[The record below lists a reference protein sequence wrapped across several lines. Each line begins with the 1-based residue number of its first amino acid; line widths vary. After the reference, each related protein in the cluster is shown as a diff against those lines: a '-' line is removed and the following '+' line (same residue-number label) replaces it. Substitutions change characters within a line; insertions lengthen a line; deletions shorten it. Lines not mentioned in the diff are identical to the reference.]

1 MESELIKNIMDG
13 NAKVP
18 FQQLQGKKG
27 ALVSTVTLNRF
38 IKEEAIHDDY
48 SLSADD
54 YKSIRNYSSGEQ
66 KKLLI
71 EHLFSKNPDFIV
83 LDSVFDMLD
92 TASRAHLHKR
102 LHVIAE
108 DISIIQVF
116 KRREEILPF
125 INFVVRLESEEL
137 LSFESISSYDDA
149 FPTKILDGDIAGIPK
164 PITPFDS
171 CPDPLVQFKSVSVS
185 YGERKILNDINWEI
199 NKGDFWHLIGPN
211 GSGKTTLLTMLIGD
225 NPKAYGQNLIL
236 FGRKKGSG
244 ESVWD
249 IKKKIGYVTPAM
261 TVLFKGRHSVENM
274 VISGLHDSI
283 GLYKI
288 PTFEEKKLAHKWI
301 RLIGLESEKTTY
313 FSKLTEEKQCMVLI
327 ARSMI
332 KHPPLLIL
340 DEPTHGLDDSLVSLL
355 TILINK
361 IAEEST
367 TSIIYVSHKA
377 EKGLAPKQF
386 YELIPGNEGSIGK
399 IKSNHS

>member
-1 MESELIKNIMDG
+1 MESDLIKKLMLG
-13 NAKVP
+13 KAKAP
-18 FQQLQGKKG
+18 FLDLQAKKG
-27 ALVSTVTLNRF
+27 ALVSTVTLNQF

-48 SLSADD
+48 SLSANDH
-54 YKSIRNYSSGEQ
+54 KSIRNYSSGEQ

-71 EHLFSKNPDFIV
+71 AYLLSKNPDFIV

-92 TASRAHLHKR
+92 TSSRSKLLQR
-102 LHVIAE
+102 LNN
-108 DISIIQVF
+108 ISKEVSIVQVF
-116 KRREEILPF
+116 KRRDEILPF
-125 INFVVRLESEEL
+125 IDQIVRFEEDQL
-137 LSFESISSYDDA
+137 LTFDAIQAYDKS
-149 FPTKILDGDIAGIPK
+149 FPTEILGQLTTEIPK
-164 PITPFDS
+164 PLRAFES
-171 CPDPLVQFKSVSVS
+171 SPDPLVKFDKVSVN
-185 YGERKILNDINWEI
+185 YGERRILNNISWKINQ
-199 NKGDFWHLIGPN
+199 GDFWHLIGPN

-236 FGRKKGSG
+236 FGRKKGTG

-283 GLYKI
+283 GLYKF
-288 PTFEEKKLAHKWI
+288 PTYEEKKLAHKWI
-301 RLIGLESEKTTY
+301 ALIGLESEKSTY

-340 DEPTHGLDDSLVSLL
+340 DEPTHGLDDGLVSLL
-355 TILINK
+355 TVLINK
-361 IAEEST
+361 IAKESR

-386 YELIPGNEGSIGK
+386 FELIPGDQGSTGIERRLET
-399 IKSNHS
+399 